1 MWTINPEEDYFKI
14 YDDNKTLVG
23 YFAPE
28 YGDIQPEDKAYQVR
42 QEMLKNHDLVK
53 SGYLML
59 PMVKF
64 GIFEDGEDMTIDYVE
79 QQLRLV
85 HVRILAWKNLLTE
98 KNIAHHKI
106 LVSHTDHDMLSITLG
121 IIFTTD
127 IPLEKTKI
135 LDTLSGVLDFAQERG
150 LL

>member
-64 GIFEDGEDMTIDYVE
+64 GIFEDGKDMTIDYVE

-135 LDTLSGVLDFAQERG
+135 LDTLSSVLDFAQERG

>member
-64 GIFEDGEDMTIDYVE
+64 GIFEDGKDMTIDYVE